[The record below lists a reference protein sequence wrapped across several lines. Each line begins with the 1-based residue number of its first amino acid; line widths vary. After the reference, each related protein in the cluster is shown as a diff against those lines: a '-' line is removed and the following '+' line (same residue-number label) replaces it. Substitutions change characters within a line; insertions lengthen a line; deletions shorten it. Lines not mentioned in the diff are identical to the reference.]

1 MEPGFWRSRW
11 ATGQIGFH
19 QAEVNPYLQRFWPI
33 LEIAAGTRVLVPL
46 CGKSVDMTW
55 LAEQGLYVV
64 GVELA
69 EAAGEA
75 YFTERGIQP
84 LIEARGEYKVYR
96 DDRCE
101 IWCGDFFGLTP
112 ADIGACTAL
121 YDRAAL
127 IALPEEMRGRYAGQL
142 ARLLGADCR
151 GLLVTLDYVQEEIDG
166 PPFSVDSAEV
176 QRLFAEDWQVELID
190 SKDVLQENAKFVQ
203 RGASRLDEQVYRM
216 TRVERA

>member
-1 MEPGFWRSRW
+1 MGPEFWHSRW

-33 LEIAAGTRVLVPL
+33 LEMSAGARVLVPL

-55 LAEQGLYVV
+55 LCEQGLYVV

-69 EAAGEA
+69 EAAAEA
-75 YFTERGIQP
+75 YFTERGLQP
-84 LIEARGEYKVYR
+84 VIDTRGEFKVYR

-101 IWCGDFFGLTP
+101 IWCGDFFGLTV
-112 ADIGACTAL
+112 ADIGVCTGL

-127 IALPEEMRGRYAGQL
+127 IALPEEMRRRYARQL

-166 PPFSVDSAEV
+166 PPFAVDSAEV
-176 QRLFAEDWQVELID
+176 TRLLGEDWQVELID
-190 SKDVLQENAKFVQ
+190 SQDVLQDNAKFVQ
-203 RGASRLDEQVYRM
+203 RGASRLDEQVYRIIR
-216 TRVERA
+216 TGHR